1 LTSGPTPHQNPRQ
14 KIVSPS
20 EHEVTA
26 LLKAWSNGNVAAR
39 DLLMPLVYEELRRR
53 ASAYLRRERPG
64 HTLQPTALVHE
75 AYLRLVDQR
84 RVAWQNRAQ
93 FFGVAAEMMRRILVD
108 HARAKL
114 TAKRS
119 GMLSRV
125 TLDPDVAVAQ
135 PVDVDV
141 LDLDSALDRL
151 ASVDARKSR
160 IAELRFFGGLSLKE
174 TGEVLNV
181 SLTTVERDWQVA
193 RAWLFDA
200 LSTRSSDAS

>member
-1 LTSGPTPHQNPRQ
+1 
-14 KIVSPS
+14 VSPS

>member
-1 LTSGPTPHQNPRQ
+1 MDPSG
-14 KIVSPS
+14 
-20 EHEVTA
+20 HEVTE
-26 LLKAWSNGNVAAR
+26 LLQAWSQGNVAAR
-39 DLLMPLVYEELRRR
+39 DLLMPVVYDELRRR

-84 RVAWQNRAQ
+84 RVAWRNRAQ
-93 FFGVAAEMMRRILVD
+93 FFGIAAEMMRRVLVD
-108 HARAKL
+108 HARANRA
-114 TAKRS
+114 AKRS

-125 TLDPDVAVAQ
+125 TLDPELAVAP

-141 LDLDSALDRL
+141 LDLDAALERL
-151 ASVDARKSR
+151 TAFDPRKSR

-174 TGEVLNV
+174 TGEVLNL
-181 SLTTVERDWQVA
+181 SLATVERDWQVA

-200 LSTRSSDAS
+200 LSRRPNDGS